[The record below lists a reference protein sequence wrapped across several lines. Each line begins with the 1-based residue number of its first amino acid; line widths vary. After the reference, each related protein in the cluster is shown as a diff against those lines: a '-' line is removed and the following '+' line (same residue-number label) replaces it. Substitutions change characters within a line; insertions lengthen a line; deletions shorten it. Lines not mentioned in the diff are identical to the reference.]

1 MKNIDYSYLGSLLG
15 NLSGVPI
22 RVFRGENQIFY
33 CSIVKLPKDPLGP
46 YLKSVLSTKKH
57 IDYYI
62 TPAFDYYGIVSSGPI
77 KIIIGPTRQSPL
89 SDQEIREQAFE
100 LDVEAEDLEEFKLGI
115 KSIVPMP
122 FVSVLQILCAINYV
136 LNHEKLTLEDVTI
149 AESAQKVMQSD
160 LETQKANKSIDGD
173 PFSEEHELHNTIF
186 IERTIA
192 NIVRKGDTAAL
203 RQWASS
209 APAVRAGVLAK
220 DQLRQIKNTF
230 IVTATIVSRAAIRGG
245 MDVDEALS
253 LSDSYI
259 QKCEFFTSVESIMN
273 LQFRM
278 VSDYTEKVE
287 RLRNSGCASKF
298 TIEVSNYVQKHI
310 SEPIDI
316 KALSKAMYLSRSRF
330 STKFK
335 EQTGMSPIDFI
346 TREKIEE
353 AKRLIKYTDK
363 PLSSIGDYLGFSS
376 QSHFSRTFKKHTG
389 LSPNEY
395 RLKYAE

>member
-1 MKNIDYSYLGSLLG
+1 
-15 NLSGVPI
+15 
-22 RVFRGENQIFY
+22 
-33 CSIVKLPKDPLGP
+33 
-46 YLKSVLSTKKH
+46 
-57 IDYYI
+57 
-62 TPAFDYYGIVSSGPI
+62 
-77 KIIIGPTRQSPL
+77 
-89 SDQEIREQAFE
+89 
-100 LDVEAEDLEEFKLGI
+100 
-115 KSIVPMP
+115 MP
-122 FVSVLQILCAINYV
+122 FVSILQILCAINYV
-136 LNHEKLTLEDVTI
+136 LNDEKLTLEDVTI
-149 AESAQKVMQSD
+149 VENAQKVIQSD
-160 LETQKANKSIDGD
+160 LETQKANKNIDGD

-203 RQWASS
+203 RQWASN

-245 MDVDEALS
+245 MDVNEALS

-259 QKCEFFTSVESIMN
+259 QKCEFFSSVESVMN

-298 TIEVSNYVQKHI
+298 VIEVSNYVQKHI
-310 SEPIDI
+310 SEPIDV

-330 STKFK
+330 TTKFK

-346 TREKIEE
+346 TKEKIEE

-376 QSHFSRTFKKHTG
+376 QSHFSRTFKKHTS

-395 RLKYAE
+395 RLKHAE